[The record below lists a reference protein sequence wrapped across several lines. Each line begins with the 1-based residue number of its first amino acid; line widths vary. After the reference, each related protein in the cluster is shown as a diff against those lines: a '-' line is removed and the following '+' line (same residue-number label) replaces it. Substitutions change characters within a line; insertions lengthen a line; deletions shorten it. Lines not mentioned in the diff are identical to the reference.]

1 MFEFDFGQDI
11 PMFYTVGMLREI
23 LKNYSDDTSLY
34 IGQSPGL
41 VFFDDEQRWI
51 ELQSIDCDWGDIT
64 EFDYH
69 AGEVDYMDY

>member
-1 MFEFDFGQDI
+1 MFH
-11 PMFYTVGMLREI
+11 TVGMLREI
-23 LKNYSDDTSLY
+23 LKNYSDDTTLY
-34 IGQSPGL
+34 VGQSPGL

-69 AGEVDYMDY
+69 AGEVDYMDF

>member
-64 EFDYH
+64 ELDYH